1 MYSDDEIAQLS
12 QNMEIIVR
20 EKSALQKSLTRIREI
35 IEEFDLK

>member
-20 EKSALQKSLTRIREI
+20 EKFAIQKSLTPIREI
-35 IEEFDLK
+35 LEEFDFK